1 MSVNLLVF
9 AGSMRRES
17 LNKKLAR
24 VAAGMA
30 EAAGARTTYIDLID
44 YPMPLYDGD
53 LEAESGP
60 PANAFRL
67 QEIIAEQH
75 GLIVVSP
82 EYNHSIPAL
91 LKNTL
96 DWVSRTPRVRGPNP
110 FAGKVAGIM
119 SASPG
124 GLGGIQGQDHLRR
137 VLETVG
143 ALVLP
148 GGVAL
153 PRADQAF
160 DAEGGLAD
168 PALRRRVSDLVGEVL
183 RVAGRLCAGS

>member
-1 MSVNLLVF
+1 LSVNLLVF
-9 AGSMRRES
+9 AGSLRQDS

-24 VAAGMA
+24 VAARMA
-30 EAAGARTTYIDLID
+30 EAAGAHTTYIDLRD
-44 YPMPLYDGD
+44 YPMPIYDGD
-53 LEAESGP
+53 VEAGEGP
-60 PANAFRL
+60 PEAAFRL
-67 QEIIAEQH
+67 QALMAVQQALLIA
-75 GLIVVSP
+75 SP

-96 DWVSRTPRVRGPNP
+96 DWVSRTPRVRGTNP
-110 FAGKVAGIM
+110 FAGKVAGIL

-124 GLGGIQGQDHLRR
+124 ALGGLQGQEHVRR

-143 ALVLP
+143 VLVLP

-160 DAEGGLAD
+160 DADGNLTDAAVEQ
-168 PALRRRVSDLVGEVL
+168 RVSELVDRL
-183 RVAGRLCAGS
+183 IHTAGRLSA

>member
-1 MSVNLLVF
+1 VSVNLLVF
-9 AGSMRRES
+9 AGSLRRDS

-24 VAAGMA
+24 FAARMA
-30 EAAGARTTYIDLID
+30 EAAGARVTHIELND
-44 YPMPLYDGD
+44 YPMPIYDGD
-53 LEAESGP
+53 LEASEGP
-60 PANAFRL
+60 PEHAFRL
-67 QEIIAEQH
+67 QELIAAQQ

-110 FAGKVAGIM
+110 FAGKVAGLM

-124 GLGGIQGQDHLRR
+124 ALGGIQGQDHVRR

-153 PRADQAF
+153 PRADAAF
-160 DAEGGLAD
+160 DAEGNLTDTAMAQRVQDLINRVVATAAKLAD
-168 PALRRRVSDLVGEVL
+168 
-183 RVAGRLCAGS
+183 